1 MARYKS
7 VFIMQKK
14 TIGLVEKVKIYGNG
28 NSVEAEAIA
37 DTGAKMTSI
46 DIGLAGKAKVGPV
59 LRMFKTKAP
68 ITKEVARRPVVKVT
82 IEIKGKKFKVE
93 ANLND
98 RSHMKYPILIGRNL
112 LYGNF
117 VVDVSKSP
125 KITKQ

>member
-1 MARYKS
+1 MP
-7 VFIMQKK
+7 KK
-14 TIGLVEKVKIYGNG
+14 TIGLIEKVKIYGDG
-28 NSVEAEAIA
+28 KTVETEALV

-46 DIGLAGKAKVGPV
+46 DIKLAGEAKLGPV
-59 LRMFKTKAP
+59 VRMFKTKAP

-82 IEIKGKKFKVE
+82 IKIKGKKFTVE

-98 RSHMKYPILIGRNL
+98 RSHMKYPVLIGRNL

-125 KITKQ
+125 KIRSQ

>member
-1 MARYKS
+1 MS
-7 VFIMQKK
+7 KK
-14 TIGLVEKVKIYGNG
+14 TVGLIEKVKVYGNG
-28 NSVEAEAIA
+28 NSVEAEAIV

-46 DIGLAGKAKVGPV
+46 DIKLAGEAKLGPV
-59 LRMFKTKAP
+59 VRMFKTKAP

-82 IEIKGKKFKVE
+82 IKIKGKKFEVE

-98 RSHMKYPILIGRNL
+98 RSHMKYPVLIGRNL

-125 KITKQ
+125 KIRSQ

>member
-1 MARYKS
+1 MP
-7 VFIMQKK
+7 KK

-28 NSVEAEAIA
+28 SSVESEALV

-46 DIGLAGKAKVGPV
+46 DIKLAGKAKLGPV
-59 LRMFKTKAP
+59 TRIFKTKAP
-68 ITKEVARRPVVKVT
+68 IIKEPDYRPVVKVT
-82 IEIKGKKFKVE
+82 IEIKGEKFEVE

-98 RSHMKYPILIGRNL
+98 RSHMRYPVLLGRNL

-125 KITKQ
+125 KITSQ